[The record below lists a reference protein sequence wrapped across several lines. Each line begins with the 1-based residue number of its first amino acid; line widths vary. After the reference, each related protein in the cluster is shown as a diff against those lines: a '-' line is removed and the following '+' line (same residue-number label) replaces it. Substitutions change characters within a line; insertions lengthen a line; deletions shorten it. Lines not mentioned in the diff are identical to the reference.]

1 MGAPVHWTR
10 PVGRGRAMSEPGVL
24 RDPMAFGRSVAG
36 PSRPAATTPRV
47 KAPAPIKR
55 KHLGLR
61 SPRGLPPGTD
71 PQLGGFDTTPRA
83 ATNGVVPVP
92 PAEPRDAETM
102 TASARGFRPL
112 VREGVNP
119 SKHRAPVPDDL
130 YATLAQEVRAPTVF
144 VHCKCSPKLTQ
155 LPFFCLRR
163 SCRRSL
169 RGKPT
174 GESWRRRTASARWF
188 GRR

>member
-1 MGAPVHWTR
+1 M
-10 PVGRGRAMSEPGVL
+10 L

-36 PSRPAATTPRV
+36 PSRPAAATPRV

-83 ATNGVVPVP
+83 ATNGVVPMP

-130 YATLAQEVRAPTVF
+130 YATLAQEVRAPPF
-144 VHCKCSPKLTQ
+144 LCSACNCSPKLTQ

-174 GESWRRRTASARWF
+174 GESWPRRTASARWF

>member
-1 MGAPVHWTR
+1 M
-10 PVGRGRAMSEPGVL
+10 L

-36 PSRPAATTPRV
+36 PSRPAAAATPRV

-83 ATNGVVPVP
+83 ATNGVVPMP

-119 SKHRAPVPDDL
+119 SKHRAPVPDEL
-130 YATLAQEVRAPTVF
+130 YATLAQEVRAPAVF
-144 VHCKCSPKLTQ
+144 VQCPAMQPETHAAAVFL
-155 LPFFCLRR
+155 LRR

-174 GESWRRRTASARWF
+174 GESWPRRTASARWF